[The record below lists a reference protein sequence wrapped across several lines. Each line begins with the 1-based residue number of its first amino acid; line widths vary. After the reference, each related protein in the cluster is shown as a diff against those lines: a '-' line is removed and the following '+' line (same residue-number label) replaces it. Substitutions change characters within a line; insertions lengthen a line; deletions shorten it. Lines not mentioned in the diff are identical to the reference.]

1 MGYLDKHIREIP
13 VVGQV
18 YNAVNE
24 TAMAAGIDSGNEKVA
39 RNAAKKRAVDAQV
52 QAMSD
57 AARRQQID
65 LLAQAKGA
73 ADAQA
78 DLAQRQSIQERIQ
91 AQQDST
97 TPGQVEVSLTKPTEE
112 TNTAIRAKKRKQF
125 GLDQGGYV
133 PGVTL

>member
-1 MGYLDKHIREIP
+1 MGYLDEKIRDIP

-18 YNAVNE
+18 YHAVNE
-24 TAMAAGIDSGNEKVA
+24 TAMAAGIDISGEKA
-39 RNAAKKRAVDAQV
+39 RRNAAKQRAIDVQT
-52 QAMSD
+52 QAMAD

-78 DLAQRQSIQERIQ
+78 DLAQRQAIQERIQ
-91 AQQDST
+91 AQQEST
-97 TPGQVEVSLTKPTEE
+97 TPGQVDVSLTKLAEE